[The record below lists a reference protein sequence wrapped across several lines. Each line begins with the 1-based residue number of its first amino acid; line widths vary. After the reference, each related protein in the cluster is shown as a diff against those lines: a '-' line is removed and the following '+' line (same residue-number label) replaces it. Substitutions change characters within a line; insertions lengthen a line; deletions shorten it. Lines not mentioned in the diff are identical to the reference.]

1 MAETEKTA
9 AMLLDDL
16 AAWICRSD
24 ARWPRS
30 CAWWPRISQA
40 CPTVET
46 PPTRCSS
53 VESLFERQLSSR
65 RCARAQIERRNL
77 HFA

>member
-16 AAWICRSD
+16 AAWICRSG

-46 PPTRCSS
+46 PPTRCGCWPTYSIR
-53 VESLFERQLSSR
+53 VDGCGR
-65 RCARAQIERRNL
+65 RDCTAWP
-77 HFA
+77 